1 MEDLISYLFKTK
13 SINACKENKPF
24 WYTSG
29 KIGTYFISVENLYGS
44 EEEAKELLAYIDEA
58 LSDHQTLPKK
68 AFDEMIK
75 QYNSNEIYKYTI
87 DELVKCIKENV
98 NLDEIDYISGGE
110 RRDWPFSILAA
121 YFLQK
126 PHLTM
131 YKDLSVKESKFDFS
145 ETNSVSSLEGK
156 KILHISDLINT
167 AASYTRAWVP
177 IAKNLGGNMAWT
189 ATIIDRVQGG
199 AEILAKEG
207 VKTFSLGKVD
217 RSLFK
222 TALEKEIITDGQ
234 FDIIN
239 KYLDNPDETMKKFLI
254 EHPEFVKDSL
264 ENGTGKTLTRAKKCV
279 EDDVYGLG
287 DLLKF
292 E

>member
-13 SINACKENKPF
+13 SINACSADKPF

-29 KIGTYFISVENLYGS
+29 KIGAYFISVENLYGS
-44 EEEAKELLAYIDEA
+44 EEEAKELLSHIDEA
-58 LSDHQTLPKK
+58 LLDHQTLPKK
-68 AFDEMIK
+68 AFDEMLA

-87 DELVKCIKENV
+87 DELVKCIKNNINV
-98 NLDEIDYISGGE
+98 DEIDFISGGE
-110 RRDWPFSILAA
+110 RRDWLFSVLAA
-121 YFLQK
+121 HFLQK
-126 PHLTM
+126 HHLTTF
-131 YKDLSVKESKFDFS
+131 KDLSVLESSYDFS
-145 ETNSVSSLEGK
+145 ETKSVDSLEGK
-156 KILHISDLINT
+156 KVLHVSDLINT
-167 AASYTRAWVP
+167 AASYTRAWIP
-177 IAKNLGGNMAWT
+177 IIKNLGGNMAWT
-189 ATIIDRVQGG
+189 ATIVDRMQGG
-199 AEILAKEG
+199 AEILADQG
-207 VKTFSLGKVD
+207 VTTYSLGKVD

-222 TALEKEIITDGQ
+222 AALEKGIITDAQ
-234 FDIIN
+234 YDIIN

-254 EHPEFVKDSL
+254 EHPEFVKDAL